1 MSENFNLND
10 LVAQAKAQNKKNK
23 GLIIEKKKEEE
34 KKPLGSLSTEVSKN
48 IDARINE
55 QDELIKLAQENPE
68 DPKIRA
74 MKQSM
79 LFRQTGHVPSLEEIK
94 IATGTDEASK
104 NRQKQEKENPVKEGN
119 NIENKTNV
127 DLSGETNDLLQ
138 GKTVMTTTEFR
149 NQHPELFEKKDEVKE
164 KNDVTKDENKDAAK
178 DENKNETNHKTPVP
192 PEVVVIEK
200 SVPGDLNFSEEEKEK
215 LVKADYIE
223 LREIDT
229 LEIPTKVV
237 KVERGT
243 IGSLIEKKIRRFTTE
258 MTMFVS
264 GYVATI
270 KALTPGDILDI
281 VYPTGEDTVQQSLF
295 RWSKIYSA
303 VESTSIGKMS
313 FDQFCHNTSEL
324 DYNLFL
330 LAILIATYSTEKQS
344 IEIICRQ
351 DNHGKDGYRFKE
363 EINYKELMRIEMLDD
378 RALDLIVNA
387 AEASKTI
394 ESAKEWHQKA
404 PLLTRKY
411 YKLPSGIIF
420 AVQLESVYDS
430 INNHY
435 NSIEEKVKESR
446 INARFA
452 LIAKYIPRLYVP
464 DEETGETMLLE
475 DIRDIIE
482 YMRTMSPDD
491 MEIINN
497 KVIESVEGLDV
508 KFGIKDV
515 VCPSC
520 GDKTELVEINLENEL
535 FTKASQSN
543 PKKYV

>member
-34 KKPLGSLSTEVSKN
+34 KKPIGSLSTEVSKN

-79 LFRQTGHVPSLEEIK
+79 LFRQTGHVPTLEEIK

-104 NRQKQEKENPVKEGN
+104 NRQKQEKEN
-119 NIENKTNV
+119 NINNKTNV

-138 GKTVMTTTEFR
+138 GKTVMTTTEFK
-149 NQHPELFEKKDEVKE
+149 NQHPELFEKKNEPEVTNNVASE
-164 KNDVTKDENKDAAK
+164 ENKT
-178 DENKNETNHKTPVP
+178 ETNHKTPVP

-295 RWSKIYSA
+295 RWSKIYNA

-351 DNHGKDGYRFKE
+351 DTHGKDGYRFKE
-363 EINYKELMRIEMLDD
+363 EINYKELMRVDMLDD
-378 RALDLIVNA
+378 RALELIVNA

-394 ESAKEWHQKA
+394 ESAKEWHQHA

-464 DEETGETMLLE
+464 DEETGETILLE

-520 GDKTELVEINLENEL
+520 GDKTEIVEINLENEL

>member
-34 KKPLGSLSTEVSKN
+34 KKPIGSLSTEVSKN

-79 LFRQTGHVPSLEEIK
+79 LFRQTGHVPTLEEIK

-104 NRQKQEKENPVKEGN
+104 NRQKQEKENNVKKEN
-119 NIENKTNV
+119 NIDNKTNV

-138 GKTVMTTTEFR
+138 GKTVMTTTEFK
-149 NQHPELFEKKDEVKE
+149 NKHPELFEKKNEPEVTNNVSSE
-164 KNDVTKDENKDAAK
+164 ENKT
-178 DENKNETNHKTPVP
+178 ETNHKTPVP

-200 SVPGDLNFSEEEKEK
+200 SVPGELNFSEEEKEK

-258 MTMFVS
+258 MAMFVS

-295 RWSKIYSA
+295 RWSKIYNA

-351 DNHGKDGYRFKE
+351 DTHGKDGYRFKE
-363 EINYKELMRIEMLDD
+363 EINYKELMRVDMLDD
-378 RALDLIVNA
+378 RAAELIVNT

-394 ESAKEWHQKA
+394 ENAKEWHQKA

-464 DEETGETMLLE
+464 DE
-475 DIRDIIE
+475 
-482 YMRTMSPDD
+482 
-491 MEIINN
+491 
-497 KVIESVEGLDV
+497 
-508 KFGIKDV
+508 
-515 VCPSC
+515 
-520 GDKTELVEINLENEL
+520 
-535 FTKASQSN
+535 
-543 PKKYV
+543 

>member
-1 MSENFNLND
+1 MSENFNLNE

-34 KKPLGSLSTEVSKN
+34 KKPIGSLSTEVSKN

-79 LFRQTGHVPSLEEIK
+79 LFRQTGHVPTLEEIK

-104 NRQKQEKENPVKEGN
+104 NRQKQEKENNVKKEN
-119 NIENKTNV
+119 NIDNKTNV

-138 GKTVMTTTEFR
+138 GKTVMTTTEFK
-149 NQHPELFEKKDEVKE
+149 NKHPELFEKKNEPEVTS
-164 KNDVTKDENKDAAK
+164 NIASGENKT
-178 DENKNETNHKTPVP
+178 ETNHKTPVP

-258 MTMFVS
+258 MAMFVS

-295 RWSKIYSA
+295 RWSKIYNA

-351 DNHGKDGYRFKE
+351 DTHGKDGYRFKE
-363 EINYKELMRIEMLDD
+363 EINYKELMRVDMLDD
-378 RALDLIVNA
+378 RAAELIVNA

-394 ESAKEWHQKA
+394 ESAKDWHQKA

>member
-1 MSENFNLND
+1 MSENFNLNE

-34 KKPLGSLSTEVSKN
+34 KKPIGSLSTEVSKN

-79 LFRQTGHVPSLEEIK
+79 LFRQTGHVPTLEEIK

-104 NRQKQEKENPVKEGN
+104 NRQKQEKENNVKKEN
-119 NIENKTNV
+119 NIDNKTNV

-138 GKTVMTTTEFR
+138 GKTVMTTTEFK
-149 NQHPELFEKKDEVKE
+149 NKHPELFEKKNEPEVTNNVASE
-164 KNDVTKDENKDAAK
+164 ENKT
-178 DENKNETNHKTPVP
+178 ETIHRTPVP

-200 SVPGDLNFSEEEKEK
+200 SVPGELNFSEEEKEK

-258 MTMFVS
+258 MAMFVS

-295 RWSKIYSA
+295 RWSKIYNA

-351 DNHGKDGYRFKE
+351 DTHGKDGYRFKE
-363 EINYKELMRIEMLDD
+363 EINYKELMRVDMLDD
-378 RALDLIVNA
+378 RAAELIVNT